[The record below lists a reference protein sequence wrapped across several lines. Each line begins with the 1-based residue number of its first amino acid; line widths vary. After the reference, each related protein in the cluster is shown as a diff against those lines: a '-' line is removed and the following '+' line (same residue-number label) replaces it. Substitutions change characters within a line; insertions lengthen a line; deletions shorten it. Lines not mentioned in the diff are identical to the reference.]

1 MRAKPTATAESAAR
15 VKPASSAKPTA
26 KAKPPGRKTA
36 AGKAKPSTRQK
47 PGGWG
52 RAEGK
57 PKFRAA
63 PRPAVVEAPA
73 EPKPVIPAELLAP
86 LPKGPKLRKP
96 RGKKADAPKPAGAL
110 EVILQQ
116 LDDAKAQQVVTI
128 SLEEKKAVADA
139 MVVASGTSN
148 RHVGAIA
155 DQIVQKLKE
164 RGYRDLRIQ
173 GLPQCDWVLV
183 DAGDVI
189 VHIFRPEVRS
199 FYNLEKLWS
208 ANAPDDQWAV

>member
-1 MRAKPTATAESAAR
+1 MAKAKTAA
-15 VKPASSAKPTA
+15 SAKPA
-26 KAKPPGRKTA
+26 APSKLAGKAKPAARKAA

-63 PRPAVVEAPA
+63 PRPVAEAEAP
-73 EPKPVIPAELLAP
+73 PKPVPVIPAELLDD
-86 LPKGPKLRKP
+86 GPKVKKPRKP
-96 RGKKADAPKPAGAL
+96 RGKKADAPKPVGAL
-110 EVILQQ
+110 DVILQQ
-116 LDDAKAQQVVTI
+116 LDDSKAQQVVTI

-155 DQIVQKLKE
+155 DQLDGPRPKGPDGIANIHHS
-164 RGYRDLRIQ
+164 RGDKRSAATVKN
-173 GLPQCDWVLV
+173 LPIEISVAGV
-183 DAGDVI
+183 D
-189 VHIFRPEVRS
+189 
-199 FYNLEKLWS
+199 
-208 ANAPDDQWAV
+208 

>member
-1 MRAKPTATAESAAR
+1 
-15 VKPASSAKPTA
+15 V
-26 KAKPPGRKTA
+26 
-36 AGKAKPSTRQK
+36 
-47 PGGWG
+47 
-52 RAEGK
+52 
-57 PKFRAA
+57 
-63 PRPAVVEAPA
+63 
-73 EPKPVIPAELLAP
+73 PVIPAELLVD
-86 LPKGPKLRKP
+86 GPKIKKPRKP
-96 RGKKADAPKPAGAL
+96 RGKKADAPKPVGAL
-110 EVILQQ
+110 DVILKQ
-116 LDDAKAQQVVTI
+116 LDDSKAQQVVTI
-128 SLEEKKAVADA
+128 TLEEKKAVADV

-155 DQIVQKLKE
+155 DQVMQKLKE